1 MTTPKSKLLGDDEP
15 GEPAHDTASRDT
27 ASYDTASY
35 ETASSEPTR
44 TGEPE
49 PERAA
54 AATRPSPPPAPS
66 TRAAS
71 HSGLTKNEPD
81 ADGATDPAASRQS
94 VADESTGFSAT
105 LERTLLIE
113 RALLR
118 EQLQRIEFAQC
129 DAIVT
134 VESDQGHGRVWCV
147 AGNVIDAEWQRADV
161 YATLRGEEAVLQ
173 ILTLRE
179 GDVSVAFVPV
189 NRPRLIALSTR
200 DLLGRAL
207 RRNTRPFSAPFSE
220 RETTGVRPS
229 VQPAQRTTLF
239 YRPETSGVFPNALPL
254 PAPRSSPWRNKVS
267 LNTYLAG
274 GVAIVVLATIVL
286 GIRELSSNPSSDSE
300 GGEQVHVGT
309 LKAGPAPDAV
319 EIEVVPA
326 TAEIWLDSKHIGT
339 GSVSQAPIRDGL
351 VHQLRFVAPGYAP
364 KSVFFRDVPAAG
376 TVTLEPTA
384 AADLSLKKAA
394 STASAAPE
402 HRPSAAPAQPRVLQD
417 APPLAADDSP
427 ATSSAKH
434 TEGLTSAQK
443 TVVSESRRVDRS
455 SEPRTSEGR
464 RHPAPVQRP
473 AATPPSTPSEEP
485 VKPQVQVIEVRTPR
499 VQVID

>member
-1 MTTPKSKLLGDDEP
+1 MTTPKSKLLGDHES
-15 GEPAHDTASRDT
+15 GKPAHDPASRDAAGYDSSNST
-27 ASYDTASY
+27 RASELEA
-35 ETASSEPTR
+35 
-44 TGEPE
+44 
-49 PERAA
+49 ERPAA
-54 AATRPSPPPAPS
+54 ARPSPPPAPS

-71 HSGLTKNEPD
+71 YSGLTKNEPD
-81 ADGATDPAASRQS
+81 ADGAVDPAASRQS

-118 EQLQRIEFAQC
+118 EQLQRIEFTQC

-147 AGNVIDAEWQRADV
+147 AGNVIDAEWQRGDV
-161 YATLRGEEAVLQ
+161 HATLRGEEAVLQ

-207 RRNTRPFSAPFSE
+207 RRNTRPFQAPFSE

-239 YRPETSGVFPNALPL
+239 YRPETSGVFPNALPH
-254 PAPRSSPWRNKVS
+254 ARSTPWQNKVS

-286 GIRELSSNPSSDSE
+286 GIRQLSSGPSSDSE

-309 LKAGPAPDAV
+309 LKAGPIPDAV

-376 TVTLEPTA
+376 TVTLEPMA

-394 STASAAPE
+394 SAVNAAPE
-402 HRPSAAPAQPRVLQD
+402 HRPSATPAQPRVLQD
-417 APPLAADDSP
+417 APPRAADDASP

-455 SEPRTSEGR
+455 SETRTSEGR

-473 AATPPSTPSEEP
+473 ASTPQSTPSEEP